1 MAPIKPGSNN
11 SNDWKRTITVRFPR
25 SDGER
30 MVRRL
35 VCRVQSVRS
44 PSRRRVA
51 VAALTEPGANRLRVG
66 KGAEYKKA
74 CELLAVGGHDLA
86 FLSHGV
92 GFACLQA
99 PGAG

>member
-35 VCRVQSVRS
+35 VLQGPKRPVTIAPARGGCRADRAGSQ
-44 PSRRRVA
+44 PASRGQRCRIQ
-51 VAALTEPGANRLRVG
+51 
-66 KGAEYKKA
+66 KA
-74 CELLAVGGHDLA
+74 CELRAVGGHDLA

-92 GFACLQA
+92 GFACFR
-99 PGAG
+99 P